1 MAKNPKFSKFMM
13 DSWKKEEYDAAIA
26 TGALTLD
33 SPTLT
38 MDEMFFYAGGSIRM
52 MQWPVEDVITF
63 LTHKI
68 RFVPDMRKL
77 VGAEGFG
84 DLSQMP

>member
-1 MAKNPKFSKFMM
+1 
-13 DSWKKEEYDAAIA
+13 
-26 TGALTLD
+26 
-33 SPTLT
+33 

-84 DLSQMP
+84 DSSQMP